1 MAGGQ
6 ALLDEFVEIEVEKG
20 REEKIEG
27 VEGAVEE
34 GAEAVGRPKSMGVMA
49 DVKDPRHESRCP
61 YCDEWVGRLHS
72 GAIYLYAKHGRLYAL
87 ADIDHVFDRC
97 EHGLVENI
105 RFLYRMMAGL
115 RARGLRVFAVGKAYD
130 DDLYA
135 WVYDDAGDDLEYDG
149 LEVVVFK
156 APATVEDF
164 ERFSYGLQA
173 VSSSVVD
180 EALRDLG
187 AFQGMGRP

>member
-1 MAGGQ
+1 MARGQ

-34 GAEAVGRPKSMGVMA
+34 RAEAASRPKSMGVMA

-61 YCDEWVGRLHS
+61 YCDEWVGRLHG
-72 GAIYLYAKHGRLYAL
+72 GAIYLYTKHGRLYAL
-87 ADIDHVFDRC
+87 ADMDHVFDRC

-105 RFLYRMMAGL
+105 RFLYRMMMGL
-115 RARGLRVFAVGKAYD
+115 RARGLRVLAVGKAYD

-135 WVYDDAGDDLEYDG
+135 WIHDDAGDDLEHDG

-164 ERFSYGLQA
+164 ERFRYGLQA
-173 VSSSVVD
+173 VSPSVVD

-187 AFQGMGRP
+187 VEG